1 MINSLDENNFME
13 VYIMSTTLAKPQEVN
28 RTWYILDAEGQSLGR
43 VAAKAAHILR
53 GKHKPTYTPNVDCG
67 DHVIVINCAKAVLT
81 GKKLEQKK
89 YYWHTGWIGGLK
101 EISYKDMMANQADR
115 AMMIAVNGMLPNN
128 TLGRAQLKRLR
139 TYKDAAHKH
148 EAQKPVAYTL

>member
-1 MINSLDENNFME
+1 
-13 VYIMSTTLAKPQEVN
+13 MSTTLAKPQEVN

-115 AMMIAVNGMLPNN
+115 AMTIAVNGMLPNN
-128 TLGRAQLKRLR
+128 SLGRTQIKRLKA
-139 TYKDAAHKH
+139 YKGAEHKH